1 MTLKREK
8 NEHGASTFEMAFILP
23 LIILP
28 LIFGALD
35 FSRAMYAYH
44 FVAYAAREA
53 SRWASVRGSTCAA
66 QVVMQDCGAAASG
79 STLVETAF
87 FGAKLI
93 PWPAGMYIVAS
104 CSGAASGSLCATVS
118 NTGKMADGVTDCTN
132 SGAYVAYYPGCVV
145 QVNVTYYYSFS
156 LPYLS
161 QLPAVRMSSTSQM
174 TISQ

>member
-8 NEHGASTFEMAFILP
+8 NERGASTFEMAFILP

-53 SRWASVRGSTCAA
+53 SRWASVRGATC
-66 QVVMQDCGAAASG
+66 VSPMSYCLAAASG
-79 STLVETAF
+79 STLVETTF

-104 CSGAASGSLCATVS
+104 CSGAASGTLCATVS